1 MSFNYSQDGRNDNKI
16 VISGDCA
23 YVKKKISC

>member
-16 VISGDCA
+16 VDNIINFFWR
-23 YVKKKISC
+23 KLEE